1 MITAV
6 RIEIITVTRTKIV
19 AIKNNDELQVMTGAI
34 WVIFQSSRQLEVE
47 SKKWILQTISF

>member
-19 AIKNNDELQVMTGAI
+19 AIKNNDDLQVMTGAI